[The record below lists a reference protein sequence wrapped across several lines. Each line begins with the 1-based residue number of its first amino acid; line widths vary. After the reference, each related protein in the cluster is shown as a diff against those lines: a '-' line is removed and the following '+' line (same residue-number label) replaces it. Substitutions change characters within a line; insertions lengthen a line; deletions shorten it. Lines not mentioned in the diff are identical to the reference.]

1 MSSLALYGPMPDSEL
16 RASAQRYELLFH
28 RLREVRGEAADTDS
42 PPGDDD
48 AAASVP
54 TAATVPK
61 AKKKVKNR
69 MQGGIGGAPTGA
81 AKKKSSAAASKPASS
96 SATTAACEG
105 PPPSAAASR
114 FPANAPPTSSY
125 AAAVGSAPPQAQ
137 APPVKAA
144 PPAMVSPPAKRATK
158 TPPPPPRAATS
169 RPVDLDR
176 VRMRCGVMEKAQF
189 AKACV
194 HADTVFAP
202 GAEAAGAAKLR
213 AVMEAEGYVVVLGVC
228 NPEECRVMEGLWQND
243 LLTLAGDSRN
253 YADGTAV
260 RACYDA
266 VASERAECG
275 AKVWPDATIF
285 HNKFNDKRGLEHGG
299 FAWAGRTNKKAQK
312 VFSALTETP
321 VEELCG
327 GLDTVFF
334 NSKEPARPVHDD
346 RFWMHVDYNE
356 VILPRRGAF
365 QGVLYTWG
373 ADGDTSSTTV
383 VWPGSHKSTQGEGA
397 GDLSLYDRLVRD
409 ESLSTV
415 SRRHHCT
422 HMKCDPTLRREL
434 VEGSLAHARRLPI
447 PAGSL
452 LVWHPKLSHQGW
464 AAGRRLAAPI
474 CFEPRKHR
482 APDALRR
489 KLWLCATGLPSSH
502 WATLGKVHTR
512 QEELC
517 QTTSAATP
525 DTAPVPSDP
534 HQVLLPCYASILPY
548 CVRPDK
554 IREWQRLVPRIFRGG
569 AVASADACNEATAE
583 EIRSLL
589 RPEVLS
595 IL

>member
-42 PPGDDD
+42 PPCDDSAAAAAAAPPRD
-48 AAASVP
+48 AA
-54 TAATVPK
+54 K

-81 AKKKSSAAASKPASS
+81 AKKKSSTASKATSS
-96 SATTAACEG
+96 VAAAACEA
-105 PPPSAAASR
+105 PPPAAAASR

-125 AAAVGSAPPQAQ
+125 AAAVGSAPSPQAQ
-137 APPVKAA
+137 APPAKAA
-144 PPAMVSPPAKRATK
+144 PPATPPAKRATK
-158 TPPPPPRAATS
+158 TPPPRAATS
-169 RPVDLDR
+169 GPVDLGR
-176 VRMRCGVMEKAQF
+176 VRMRCSVMEKARF

-202 GAEAAGAAKLR
+202 GAEEAGAAKLR
-213 AVMEAEGYVVVLGVC
+213 AVMEEEGYVVVLGVC
-228 NPEECRVMEGLWQND
+228 SPEECRVMEGLWQND

-253 YADGTAV
+253 YAKGTAV
-260 RACYDA
+260 RMCYDA
-266 VASERAECG
+266 VASERAEGG
-275 AKVWPDATIF
+275 AKAWPDATIF

-334 NSKEPARPVHDD
+334 NSKEPAHPVHDD
-346 RFWMHVDYNE
+346 RYWMHVDYNE

-373 ADGDTSSTTV
+373 ADDDTASTTV
-383 VWPGSHKSTQGEGA
+383 VWPGSHKSTQGEG

-434 VEGSLAHARRLPI
+434 VEGSLEHARRLPI

-489 KLWLCATGLPSSH
+489 KLWLCAAGLPSSH

-517 QTTSAATP
+517 QTTSEATP
-525 DTAPVPSDP
+525 DTAPVPSDT

-569 AVASADACNEATAE
+569 AVASADACNEAAAE

-589 RPEVLS
+589 RPEVLA